1 MISTPENSPL
11 ITISRAEYERLLQ
24 TEKDLEKAKLEQ
36 SYLRQEIANLKRM
49 LFGKKSERFAKD
61 PTPKPQ
67 EERSKP
73 NTATKDTASSGH
85 RREPIPANLPRKK

>member
-1 MISTPENSPL
+1 M
-11 ITISRAEYERLLQ
+11 
-24 TEKDLEKAKLEQ
+24 EQ

-67 EERSKP
+67 
-73 NTATKDTASSGH
+73 
-85 RREPIPANLPRKK
+85 